1 MSTPAIYHCVVS
13 NKPTHPI
20 LLQMKQDAEVN
31 KWDLTVLGSSL
42 LADGTPLPIGP
53 FDGFGF
59 KILLAREFLNTLQ
72 DDDIMLFTDG
82 HDVRILATPE
92 EVIQRFL
99 TFNTRIVFSAE
110 RNCWPHAES
119 AKYYKTSTNPFI
131 VYKYLNSGGYI
142 GYVSDLKQLMDEEFY
157 TITQTTDDQ
166 GFFTQLYLK
175 YQNKPGFIQ
184 LDTMCRIFQS
194 LHLAEN
200 DIDTYTLR
208 NTMTKQTPLI
218 WHGNG
223 GGREGNAFFT
233 NVICKQFL

>member
-13 NKPTHPI
+13 NKPNHPI
-20 LLQMKQDAEVN
+20 LKQIRHDADVN

-92 EVIQRFL
+92 EVIHRFL
-99 TFNTRIVFSAE
+99 SFNTRIVFSAE
-110 RNCWPHAES
+110 RNCWPYEES
-119 AKYYKTSTNPFI
+119 AKYYKTTNNPFV

-142 GYVSDLKQLMDEEFY
+142 GYVSALKQLIDEEFK
-157 TITQTTDDQ
+157 TVTQKTDDQ

-175 YQNKPGFIQ
+175 HQNKPELIR
-184 LDTMCRIFQS
+184 LDTMCTLFQS

-200 DIDTYTLR
+200 DIDISSLR
-208 NTMTKQTPLI
+208 NTLTKRTPLI

-223 GGREGNAFFT
+223 GGAERNAFFR
-233 NVICKQFL
+233 NIICEHVL